1 MIGGTDSHVKCGV
14 KDYTLELQR
23 YLEQENVDIV
33 QINDKSDTATISDW
47 QSIFAYHKLAVEL
60 KKINARIL
68 HVEYPAKAYG
78 KSIGVNFLPMFAR
91 LRGIKVVF
99 TTHEY
104 SNRSFLGRMRQI
116 PSFLFAN
123 EIIVVDPQFEVDI
136 KKIPLCKKKVRTIRI
151 GSNIV
156 PSVAPNDKIIELHNS
171 LVKDNMKLM
180 SYFGFINE
188 YKCFLEL
195 VEAIKHLK
203 DAGKL
208 KSKLVVIG
216 ELKESDEYHKKVLE
230 KIREYNLDNDIIVTG
245 YLKDSVGDYLKASD
259 FAVLPFYYGISVRNG
274 SFLAA
279 YQEGIDIIT
288 TKGDKNFPYDDV
300 YLMNDNTP
308 QTIASA
314 IEYMQDNSLKSEHSV
329 VGEYT
334 IAVKV
339 YTVIKNILVAI
350 YAAVTPRL
358 ATMMS
363 ETAESQYKKLNTTIW
378 CYLSLILIP
387 AGFGLTAVSKDVMLL
402 VGGEE
407 IATTSF
413 SLQILSISLIFAIY
427 GGLITSVYNITQ
439 GREKENLMA
448 TTVSA
453 IINCGLNLYMI
464 PKYSLYGAAFT
475 TLLSELFV
483 FVFCTLRAP
492 NKKRFFDVDEI
503 KNSILYAVV
512 GSILVLLTTKVVY
525 MLVECS
531 ALLRLIIAVA
541 LSAVVYITYLIIFK
555 NKYTIDIVRNIMVKI
570 KKKY

>member
-1 MIGGTDSHVKCGV
+1 MANTAIILINYKNPKITLECVESLIRLQSS
-14 KDYTLELQR
+14 DYTIYVVDNAADENTKGEFERSILFQYIKYIPSKDNLGFAGGNNIAIQR
-23 YLEQENVDIV
+23 ALDDGCDYIMLLNNDTVVDSSFLDEMKRYCNSKTVVVPKIYYFDEPSVLWYAGGIINWISGDTHHTGAGKVDDGSYDKVEKVEFASGCCILMNKNVIEKVGMLDE
-33 QINDKSDTATISDW
+33 SY
-47 QSIFAYHKLAVEL
+47 F
-60 KKINARIL
+60 
-68 HVEYPAKAYG
+68 
-78 KSIGVNFLPMFAR
+78 MFAR

-314 IEYMQDNSLKSEHSV
+314 IEYMQDNSLKSEHRKIDF
-329 VGEYT
+329 YWDD
-334 IAVKV
+334 I
-339 YTVIKNILVAI
+339 
-350 YAAVTPRL
+350 
-358 ATMMS
+358 
-363 ETAESQYKKLNTTIW
+363 
-378 CYLSLILIP
+378 
-387 AGFGLTAVSKDVMLL
+387 SKQHVELY
-402 VGGEE
+402 EK
-407 IATTSF
+407 
-413 SLQILSISLIFAIY
+413 IY
-427 GGLITSVYNITQ
+427 G
-439 GREKENLMA
+439 
-448 TTVSA
+448 
-453 IINCGLNLYMI
+453 
-464 PKYSLYGAAFT
+464 
-475 TLLSELFV
+475 
-483 FVFCTLRAP
+483 
-492 NKKRFFDVDEI
+492 
-503 KNSILYAVV
+503 
-512 GSILVLLTTKVVY
+512 
-525 MLVECS
+525 
-531 ALLRLIIAVA
+531 
-541 LSAVVYITYLIIFK
+541 
-555 NKYTIDIVRNIMVKI
+555 
-570 KKKY
+570 

>member
-1 MIGGTDSHVKCGV
+1 MKIYMIGGTDSHVKCGV

-136 KKIPLCKKKVRTIRI
+136 KKIPLCEKKVRTIRI

-314 IEYMQDNSLKSEHSV
+314 IEYMQDNSLKSEHRKIDF
-329 VGEYT
+329 YWDD
-334 IAVKV
+334 I
-339 YTVIKNILVAI
+339 
-350 YAAVTPRL
+350 
-358 ATMMS
+358 
-363 ETAESQYKKLNTTIW
+363 
-378 CYLSLILIP
+378 
-387 AGFGLTAVSKDVMLL
+387 SKQHVELY
-402 VGGEE
+402 EK
-407 IATTSF
+407 
-413 SLQILSISLIFAIY
+413 IY
-427 GGLITSVYNITQ
+427 G
-439 GREKENLMA
+439 
-448 TTVSA
+448 
-453 IINCGLNLYMI
+453 
-464 PKYSLYGAAFT
+464 
-475 TLLSELFV
+475 
-483 FVFCTLRAP
+483 
-492 NKKRFFDVDEI
+492 
-503 KNSILYAVV
+503 
-512 GSILVLLTTKVVY
+512 
-525 MLVECS
+525 
-531 ALLRLIIAVA
+531 
-541 LSAVVYITYLIIFK
+541 
-555 NKYTIDIVRNIMVKI
+555 
-570 KKKY
+570 

>member
-156 PSVAPNDKIIELHNS
+156 PYVAPNDKIIELHNS

-259 FAVLPFYYGISVRNG
+259 FAVLPFYYGVSVRNG

-314 IEYMQDNSLKSEHSV
+314 IEYMQDNSLKSEHRKIDF
-329 VGEYT
+329 YWDD
-334 IAVKV
+334 I
-339 YTVIKNILVAI
+339 
-350 YAAVTPRL
+350 
-358 ATMMS
+358 
-363 ETAESQYKKLNTTIW
+363 
-378 CYLSLILIP
+378 
-387 AGFGLTAVSKDVMLL
+387 SKQHVELY
-402 VGGEE
+402 EK
-407 IATTSF
+407 
-413 SLQILSISLIFAIY
+413 IY
-427 GGLITSVYNITQ
+427 G
-439 GREKENLMA
+439 
-448 TTVSA
+448 
-453 IINCGLNLYMI
+453 
-464 PKYSLYGAAFT
+464 
-475 TLLSELFV
+475 
-483 FVFCTLRAP
+483 
-492 NKKRFFDVDEI
+492 
-503 KNSILYAVV
+503 
-512 GSILVLLTTKVVY
+512 
-525 MLVECS
+525 
-531 ALLRLIIAVA
+531 
-541 LSAVVYITYLIIFK
+541 
-555 NKYTIDIVRNIMVKI
+555 
-570 KKKY
+570 

>member
-1 MIGGTDSHVKCGV
+1 
-14 KDYTLELQR
+14 
-23 YLEQENVDIV
+23 
-33 QINDKSDTATISDW
+33 
-47 QSIFAYHKLAVEL
+47 
-60 KKINARIL
+60 
-68 HVEYPAKAYG
+68 
-78 KSIGVNFLPMFAR
+78 
-91 LRGIKVVF
+91 
-99 TTHEY
+99 
-104 SNRSFLGRMRQI
+104 MRQI

-314 IEYMQDNSLKSEHSV
+314 IEYYLEDVGIVGCLFTFGLVGVFLFLTFITKGMKTIISGYKDRSIFSDSVVLGVFMFLVFTMPTLFLFDYARNGFLMFVLLFMTPKSE
-329 VGEYT
+329 
-334 IAVKV
+334 
-339 YTVIKNILVAI
+339 
-350 YAAVTPRL
+350 
-358 ATMMS
+358 
-363 ETAESQYKKLNTTIW
+363 
-378 CYLSLILIP
+378 
-387 AGFGLTAVSKDVMLL
+387 
-402 VGGEE
+402 
-407 IATTSF
+407 
-413 SLQILSISLIFAIY
+413 
-427 GGLITSVYNITQ
+427 
-439 GREKENLMA
+439 
-448 TTVSA
+448 
-453 IINCGLNLYMI
+453 
-464 PKYSLYGAAFT
+464 
-475 TLLSELFV
+475 
-483 FVFCTLRAP
+483 
-492 NKKRFFDVDEI
+492 
-503 KNSILYAVV
+503 
-512 GSILVLLTTKVVY
+512 
-525 MLVECS
+525 
-531 ALLRLIIAVA
+531 
-541 LSAVVYITYLIIFK
+541 
-555 NKYTIDIVRNIMVKI
+555 RN
-570 KKKY
+570 